1 MIVVGVEGV
10 VAGAVIR
17 SSVGETKGTT
27 ATSGVD
33 EAPAETVSFSD
44 RKTVVGDTCRD
55 VVVSAVAVIVSKV
68 WFATKT
74 KQNSYKY
81 TVLVCTSLNIYSI
94 FFFLFF
100 P

>member
-17 SSVGETKGTT
+17 SSVGVTKGMTG
-27 ATSGVD
+27 TSGVD
-33 EAPAETVSFSD
+33 EVTKETVSFGD
-44 RKTVVGDTCRD
+44 RKTVVGNTCRD

-68 WFATKT
+68 RFATKT

-81 TVLVCTSLNIYSI
+81 TVLV
-94 FFFLFF
+94 
-100 P
+100 